1 LSLGPLPII
10 GVELGSRLENT
21 AISVTERVYAETGER
36 FNRVLT
42 SHPYG
47 RSVIT
52 EERVRA
58 EYHLRH
64 LERRQPPVFY
74 RSVADRVGEI
84 AARLGDGMV
93 VVDMT
98 RVGRPV
104 YRNIVDAVN
113 KAIGEAKVSTVFGA
127 VTVTGIAGGV
137 SHSPGAGWLVP
148 RRDLV
153 TAALLLFEDDSLKI
167 AESLD
172 LAPTLIEEFTNFK
185 LKPDPKDDL
194 EGWRLA
200 ANDNLVLAV
209 AISTWA
215 AERFLRKA
223 TSRPLEK
230 VVDMPVVT

>member
-1 LSLGPLPII
+1 
-10 GVELGSRLENT
+10 
-21 AISVTERVYAETGER
+21 
-36 FNRVLT
+36 
-42 SHPYG
+42 
-47 RSVIT
+47 
-52 EERVRA
+52 
-58 EYHLRH
+58 
-64 LERRQPPVFY
+64 
-74 RSVADRVGEI
+74 VADRVGEI
-84 AARLGDGMV
+84 ATRLGDGMV

-127 VTVTGIAGGV
+127 ATVTGIAGGV

-200 ANDNLVLAV
+200 ANDDLVLAV